1 VSWSGAAP
9 GSRYRRPVRR
19 AANVTGR
26 VLITVGTLV
35 LLFVAYQLWG
45 TGIYEAR
52 EQSRL
57 QGQLKQEIAQS
68 KAARHEVSGTTT
80 TTTPPPPPP
89 EGDGL
94 GLIHIPKIGLDRA
107 IVQGVA
113 VPDLRKGPGHY
124 PDSPM
129 PGQLGNAAIAGHR
142 TTYGAPFNRID
153 ELAPGDEITVTT
165 VSGTF
170 HYSVTGQLI
179 VTPKQTEVLDPTPDA
194 TLTLT
199 TCNPK
204 FSARER
210 LVVKAKLDVRSSPK
224 PTKPAPVAVS
234 KRTKIDDLSGK
245 KESRLPVIWSGLLVL
260 AVGGAWWWLWR
271 KRSRWFVWVSGAIV
285 FLGVYAVFCFYLE
298 RVLPPGY

>member
-1 VSWSGAAP
+1 V
-9 GSRYRRPVRR
+9 
-19 AANVTGR
+19 
-26 VLITVGTLV
+26 
-35 LLFVAYQLWG
+35 
-45 TGIYEAR
+45 
-52 EQSRL
+52 
-57 QGQLKQEIAQS
+57 
-68 KAARHEVSGTTT
+68 
-80 TTTPPPPPP
+80 
-89 EGDGL
+89 
-94 GLIHIPKIGLDRA
+94 
-107 IVQGVA
+107 
-113 VPDLRKGPGHY
+113 
-124 PDSPM
+124 
-129 PGQLGNAAIAGHR
+129 AIAGHR

-153 ELAPGDEITVTT
+153 ELAPGDEITITT
-165 VSGTF
+165 VSGVF

-204 FSARER
+204 YSARER
-210 LVVKAKLDVRSSPK
+210 LVVKAKLDVESSPE

-234 KRTKIDDLSGK
+234 KRTKIDDLSGT